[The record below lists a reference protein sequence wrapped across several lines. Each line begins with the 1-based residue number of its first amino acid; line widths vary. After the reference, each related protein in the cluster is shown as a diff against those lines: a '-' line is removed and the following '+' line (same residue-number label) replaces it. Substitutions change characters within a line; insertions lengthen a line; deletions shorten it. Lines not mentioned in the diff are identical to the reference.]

1 MKKLLLILNAVLV
14 CSSMLSC
21 QNYIKMHE
29 KFEWEPGHSAPKNY
43 PMEIYRIQFIYADNS
58 AISWPTPVAGI
69 GADKWGRDAGGVSVG
84 ADQKP
89 IPVGLNITWLSYAEN
104 QFYTGS
110 FKLPY
115 DTMLELFKKGWTD
128 TDGFG
133 TYDHIIV
140 GMAPGGIV
148 EVWLSGAA
156 HTVDVARFQAT
167 KTTMNMKDFAPD
179 AFTDD
184 QKKYVQQIMED
195 TAVEENLAKNGISYG
210 LWDKYRQRFLLRP
223 KIVYDW
229 VSPLKTEQILLNYYN
244 GEAEVISP
252 EMIEKSE
259 YGSRARPQKM
269 LFYWYVDWGGKHQGY
284 QLPIEFNEAEIMKAF
299 TEVYGANYNPE
310 NKTEGDLIV
319 EVNRGN
325 DSFRVFLQDNSKKV
339 ELLQSTGEIYLI
351 N

>member
-1 MKKLLLILNAVLV
+1 
-14 CSSMLSC
+14 
-21 QNYIKMHE
+21 
-29 KFEWEPGHSAPKNY
+29 
-43 PMEIYRIQFIYADNS
+43 MEIYRIRFIYADS
-58 AISWPTPVAGI
+58 SIVSWPTPVAGI

-89 IPVGLNITWLSYAEN
+89 IPVGLNITWLSYTEN

-115 DTMLELFKKGWTD
+115 DTMLELFKKGWAD

-133 TYDHIIV
+133 TYDHIIA
-140 GMAPGGIV
+140 GMAPGGVIV
-148 EVWLSGAA
+148 VWLSGAA

-167 KTTMNMKDFAPD
+167 KTTVDMKDFTDRNDYEYSHADYVKSMLRDMPD
-179 AFTDD
+179 SSVSD
-184 QKKYVQQIMED
+184 
-195 TAVEENLAKNGISYG
+195 NLAKNGIPYG
-210 LWDKYRQRFLLRP
+210 LWDKYRQRFQLRP
-223 KIVYDW
+223 KIIYDW
-229 VSPLKTEQILLNYYN
+229 VSPVKTEQILLNYYN
-244 GEAEVISP
+244 GEAEVINP
-252 EMIEKSE
+252 ELIEKSE
-259 YGSRARPQKM
+259 YTSRARPKKI
-269 LFYWYVDWGGKHQGY
+269 LFYWYVDWAGKHQGY

-310 NKTEGDLIV
+310 NKIEGDLVV

-325 DSFRVFLQDNSKKV
+325 DNFRVFLQGNSKKV